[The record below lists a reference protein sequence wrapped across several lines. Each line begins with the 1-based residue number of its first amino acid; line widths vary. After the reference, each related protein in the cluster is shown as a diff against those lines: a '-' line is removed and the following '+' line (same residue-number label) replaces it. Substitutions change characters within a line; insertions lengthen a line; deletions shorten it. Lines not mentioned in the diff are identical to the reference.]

1 MVVITSRDGRTYS
14 GNIIGENDRQLTM
27 RVIGQD
33 QLVIN
38 KSDIQS
44 QETAAVS
51 MMPEG
56 LLETLS
62 DQEILDLIGYLQTD
76 KQVK

>member
-1 MVVITSRDGRTYS
+1 MARASSCGNVIA
-14 GNIIGENDRQLTM
+14 ENDRQITL

-33 QLVIN
+33 KLVIN

-56 LLETLS
+56 LIQTLS
-62 DQEILDLIGYLQTD
+62 DKEVLDLVAYLRRNQ
-76 KQVK
+76 